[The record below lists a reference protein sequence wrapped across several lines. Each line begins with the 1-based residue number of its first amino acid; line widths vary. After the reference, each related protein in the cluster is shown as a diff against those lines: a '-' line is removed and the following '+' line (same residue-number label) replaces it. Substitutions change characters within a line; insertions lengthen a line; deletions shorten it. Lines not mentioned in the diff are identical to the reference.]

1 MADAGRHSIR
11 AAMLLAAGL
20 GLRLRPVTEK
30 TPKPL
35 VRVAGRTLI
44 DMCLDRL
51 AASGI
56 GKAVVNTHYLA
67 DQVEAHLRRRSDM
80 EIVISHEPELLDT
93 GGGVANALPHLG
105 DEPFLVVN
113 ADSLWLDGP
122 SPAIERLALNFD
134 ESMMDALLLM
144 HSTVEAYGYEGAGD
158 FVIDPDGLLGRRPER
173 EQVPY
178 AYTGVMV
185 VHPRLL
191 AGAPAGAFSF
201 NLLYDRA
208 IEAERLYGIVHDGE
222 WFHVGT
228 ADGLDQVEDYMSE
241 RFPGIRHR

>member
-1 MADAGRHSIR
+1 MAEAGRHSLRI
-11 AAMLLAAGL
+11 AMLLAAGL
-20 GLRLRPVTEK
+20 GLRMRPITEK

-35 VRVAGRTLI
+35 VQVAGRALI
-44 DMCLDRL
+44 DICLDRL

-56 GKAVVNTHYLA
+56 EKAVVNTHYLA
-67 DQVEAHLRRRSDM
+67 DQVEAHLKHRPDM
-80 EIVISHEPELLDT
+80 EIVMSHEPEILDT

-113 ADSLWLDGP
+113 TDSLWLDGP
-122 SPAIERLALNFD
+122 SRAIERLALNFD
-134 ESMMDALLLM
+134 DSMMDALLLM

-158 FVIDPDGLLGRRPER
+158 FVIGPDGLLSRRPER

-191 AGAPAGAFSF
+191 AGAPGGAFSF

-228 ADGLDQVEDYMSE
+228 ADGLDQVEGYMSE

>member
-1 MADAGRHSIR
+1 MAEAGRHPLR

-20 GLRLRPVTEK
+20 GLRMRPITEK

-35 VRVAGRTLI
+35 VQVAGRTLI
-44 DMCLDRL
+44 DMCLDRV
-51 AASGI
+51 ASSGI

-67 DQVEAHLRRRSDM
+67 GQVEAHLKRRQDM

-93 GGGVANALPHLG
+93 GGGIANALPHLG
-105 DEPFLVVN
+105 EEPFLVVN
-113 ADSLWLDGP
+113 TDSLWLDGP

-158 FVIDPDGLLGRRPER
+158 FVIDPDGLLSRRPER

-191 AGAPAGAFSF
+191 AGAPDGAFSL

-208 IEAERLYGIVHDGE
+208 IEDERLYGIVHDGE

>member
-1 MADAGRHSIR
+1 MAEAGRHSLR

-20 GLRLRPVTEK
+20 GLRMRPITEK

-35 VRVAGRTLI
+35 VQVAGRTLI
-44 DMCLDRL
+44 DMCLDRV

-67 DQVEAHLRRRSDM
+67 GQVEAHLKRRPDLD
-80 EIVISHEPELLDT
+80 IVISHEPELLGT

-113 ADSLWLDGP
+113 TDSLWLDGP

-158 FVIDPDGLLGRRPER
+158 FVIDAGGLLSRRPER

-191 AGAPAGAFSF
+191 AGAPGGAFSF

-228 ADGLDQVEDYMSE
+228 TDGLDQVEDYMSE

>member
-1 MADAGRHSIR
+1 MAEAGRHPLR

-20 GLRLRPVTEK
+20 GLRMRPITEK

-35 VRVAGRTLI
+35 VQVAGRTLI
-44 DMCLDRL
+44 DLCLDRV

-56 GKAVVNTHYLA
+56 KKAVVNTHFLA
-67 DQVEAHLRRRSDM
+67 GQVEAHLKHWPDM

-113 ADSLWLDGP
+113 TDSLWLDGP

-158 FVIDPDGLLGRRPER
+158 FVIDPDGLLSRRPER

-191 AGAPAGAFSF
+191 AGAPDGAFSF